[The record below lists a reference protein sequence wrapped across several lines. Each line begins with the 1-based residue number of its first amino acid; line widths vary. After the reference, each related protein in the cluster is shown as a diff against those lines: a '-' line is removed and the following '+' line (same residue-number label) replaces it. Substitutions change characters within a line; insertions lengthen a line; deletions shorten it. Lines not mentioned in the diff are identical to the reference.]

1 MNDLNKKS
9 FGGLIFFILALA
21 GLLFIPAG
29 TVDYWQAWVSLCVIF
44 VSALLITVYL
54 MKNDP
59 ELLERR
65 INAGPG
71 AEKEKRQK
79 VIQSLASLAFIAL
92 FIVSALDHRFGWST
106 LPVYAVA
113 AGNVLVVL
121 GLFAVFLV
129 FKENSYASATIEVG
143 SAQKVISTG
152 PYAIVRHP
160 MYAGAFIM
168 LFGIPLALGSRWGL
182 LPVVLMVATIVWRLL
197 DEEKFL
203 AENLDGYLE
212 YQKKVK
218 YRLVPFVW

>member
-1 MNDLNKKS
+1 MGLFFS
-9 FGGLIFFILALA
+9 FSPGGAAVHSGRNRRLLA
-21 GLLFIPAG
+21 GLGFLF
-29 TVDYWQAWVSLCVIF
+29 VIF

-92 FIVSALDHRFGWST
+92 FIVSALDHRFEWST

-121 GLFAVFLV
+121 GLLAVFLV
-129 FKENSYASATIEVG
+129 FKENSYASATIEIG

-182 LPVVLMVATIVWRLL
+182 VPVILMVATIVWRLL

-218 YRLVPFVW
+218 YRLVPFIW